1 MKFDLFV
8 QKTSNLFAERRLLR
22 LIVFLIGGLQVFNC
36 LLLFS
41 VLDQKRTILIPIG
54 NPNKV
59 SVSGSSADTTYLR
72 EMGRYVAGLGLSYNP
87 GTVRQQ
93 YEELLS
99 LFSPERFASAKE
111 QLYEAADTVEIAGA
125 SSVFFIADMT
135 NHPEQKIL
143 DITGTRQ
150 MFVQDQKT
158 DEKQLVY
165 RLAYQIRDGRFWIN
179 DFAEREN

>member
-41 VLDQKRTILIPIG
+41 VLDQKRTILVPVG

-72 EMGRYVAGLGLSYNP
+72 AMGRYVAGLGLNYNP
-87 GTVRQQ
+87 GSVRQQ

-99 LFSPERFASAKE
+99 LFSPEHFASAKQ
-111 QLYEAADTVEIAGA
+111 QLYEAADTVETAGA
-125 SSVFFIADMT
+125 SSVFFIADMV
-135 NHPEQKIL
+135 NHPDQKIL
-143 DITGTRQ
+143 EITGNRQ
-150 MFVQDQKT
+150 LFVQNQKT
-158 DEKQLVY
+158 DDKQLIY
-165 RLAYQIRDGRFWIN
+165 RLAYQIRDGRFWIK
-179 DFAEREN
+179 DFSERTN